1 MGSASSFINSLPRDY
16 STASDAQLQQII
28 NTSII
33 GQPWYDD
40 DQLQYKYQQHQRW
53 HHDALKEGYQIMPQ
67 TNLRCTVWERK
78 CETLEDFALHSTIYE
93 MKLRGFR
100 AISVSEY
107 RRFLSKYPSPAN
119 KNKIKLW
126 VCDSYDS
133 PIALETKTRNFCNVY
148 YSESEGHLLRYEIG
162 EQSSPRLSFCASVSL
177 PQSKEELTEDYTKV
191 LSSSGL
197 DVVHYESSH
206 DATHLGV
213 DSQCQTEEWPTLN

>member
-40 DQLQYKYQQHQRW
+40 NQLQWKYQQHQRW
-53 HHDALKEGYQIMPQ
+53 HQDALKEGYQIMPP

-107 RRFLSKYPSPAN
+107 WK
-119 KNKIKLW
+119 
-126 VCDSYDS
+126 
-133 PIALETKTRNFCNVY
+133 
-148 YSESEGHLLRYEIG
+148 
-162 EQSSPRLSFCASVSL
+162 SSPKIIPKYFPA
-177 PQSKEELTEDYTKV
+177 
-191 LSSSGL
+191 
-197 DVVHYESSH
+197 VVWMLCITR
-206 DATHLGV
+206 AAMT
-213 DSQCQTEEWPTLN
+213 QPI